1 MSILI
6 IKSLHIIFIV
16 TWFAALFYMFR
27 LFIYHVEASQKHE
40 PDRSILVKQFKIME
54 HRLWYYISW
63 PSAILTVFFG
73 LWLLFSEL
81 SFIKQPWMLMKL
93 FLVVLLILYHLYG
106 HSIYKSGKLDNNTYT
121 SFFLRLMNEVA
132 TLLLFGIV
140 FLVELQA
147 MVSWTWGIIGL
158 LGLSFL
164 IYLAVRK
171 YRDNRLKNEQ
181 ITQK

>member
-6 IKSLHIIFIV
+6 VKSLHIIFMV

-27 LFIYHVEASQKHE
+27 LFIYHVEASEKPE
-40 PDRSILVKQFKIME
+40 PDRSILMKQFKLME

-63 PSAILTVFFG
+63 PSAILTVTFG
-73 LWLLFSEL
+73 LWLLFDNL
-81 SFIKQPWMLMKL
+81 NFLKQPWMIMKL

-106 HSIYKSGKLDNNTYT
+106 QSIYKSGKLDNNTYT

-132 TLLLFGIV
+132 TIFLFGIV
-140 FLVELQA
+140 FLVELQS

-164 IYLAVRK
+164 IYLAIRK
-171 YRDNRLKNEQ
+171 YRDKRTKNEQ
-181 ITQK
+181 NTTI

>member
-6 IKSLHIIFIV
+6 IKSLHIIFMV

-27 LFIYHVEASQKHE
+27 LFIYHVEASEKQE
-40 PDRSILVKQFKIME
+40 PDRSILLKQFKLME

-63 PSAILTVFFG
+63 PSAILTVTFG
-73 LWLLFSEL
+73 LWLLFDNL
-81 SFIKQPWMLMKL
+81 NFLKQPWMLMKL

-106 HSIYKSGKLDNNTYT
+106 QSIYKSGKLDNHSYT

-132 TLLLFGIV
+132 TIFLFGIV
-140 FLVELQA
+140 FLVELQS

-171 YRDNRLKNEQ
+171 YRDKRAKNEQ
-181 ITQK
+181 KTAI

>member
-6 IKSLHIIFIV
+6 IKSLHIIFMV

-27 LFIYHVEASQKHE
+27 LFIYHVEASEKPE
-40 PDRSILVKQFKIME
+40 PDRSILMKQFKLME

-63 PSAILTVFFG
+63 PSAILTVSFG
-73 LWLLFSEL
+73 LWLLFDNL
-81 SFIKQPWMLMKL
+81 NFLKQPWMIMKL

-106 HSIYKSGKLDNNTYT
+106 QSIYKSGKLDTNTYT

-132 TLLLFGIV
+132 TIFLFGIV
-140 FLVELQA
+140 FLVELQS

-164 IYLAVRK
+164 IYLAIRK
-171 YRDNRLKNEQ
+171 YRDKRAKSEQ
-181 ITQK
+181 NPTI

>member
-1 MSILI
+1 M
-6 IKSLHIIFIV
+6 V

-27 LFIYHVEASQKHE
+27 LFIYHVEASEKPE
-40 PDRSILVKQFKIME
+40 PDRSILMKQFKLME

-63 PSAILTVFFG
+63 PSAILTVTFG
-73 LWLLFSEL
+73 LWLLFDNL
-81 SFIKQPWMLMKL
+81 NFLKQPWMIMKL

-106 HSIYKSGKLDNNTYT
+106 QSIFKSGKLDNNTYT

-132 TLLLFGIV
+132 TIFLFGIV
-140 FLVELQA
+140 FLVELQS

-164 IYLAVRK
+164 IYLAIRK
-171 YRDNRLKNEQ
+171 YRDKRAKNEQ
-181 ITQK
+181 NTTI